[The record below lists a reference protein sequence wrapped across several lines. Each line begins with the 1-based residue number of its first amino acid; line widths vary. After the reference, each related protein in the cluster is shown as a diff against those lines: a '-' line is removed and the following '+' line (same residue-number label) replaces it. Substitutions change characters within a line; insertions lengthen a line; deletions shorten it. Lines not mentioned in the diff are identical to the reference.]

1 MKKLHQEQLFQ
12 LLRQSMGL
20 TEQKDFVATDED
32 WQWLH
37 EEAVRQSL
45 TGVIYGAVAQLPA
58 SQQPPMELLIQWIYE
73 ADVINGKNELL
84 NQESARLTRLFSEQG
99 RKTAIL
105 KGQANARLYP
115 DKFLREPGDI
125 DIWVEGGS
133 KSVIAMLQEM
143 GLLKELSKVSLDHK
157 PIAMYHHVNLPV
169 TKDHIIV
176 EVHFR
181 PSPGN
186 FNPVTNKRLQRWLE
200 QEIKRTTSVTTDGG
214 AFFVPSICFA
224 LVMQLAHIQH
234 HFLEEGLGMRHL
246 CDYFLLLKNA
256 TEEDRQAVASVIR
269 SFGLRHTAEALM
281 WVLGEVLHLEEEK
294 MYCKKDPYRGEWMLR
309 EMMAGG
315 NFGHSAQRLKTD
327 SDIVYFLRKHKRLL
341 QMVPFAPSEMLF
353 LELNCLKDLLIRI
366 PERIRY
372 RKLSLR

>member
-1 MKKLHQEQLFQ
+1 MEHNYQLFFALLRTAMTDEPFEPVPSDQVWSDLFHIAGQQTVVGVCYTAFSRLSKEQL
-12 LLRQSMGL
+12 
-20 TEQKDFVATDED
+20 
-32 WQWLH
+32 
-37 EEAVRQSL
+37 
-45 TGVIYGAVAQLPA
+45 
-58 SQQPPMELLIQWIYE
+58 PPMQLMIRWMAE
-73 ADVINGKNELL
+73 AEDIRRMNELQ
-84 NQESARLTRLFSEQG
+84 NQEAARLTQLFSEQG

-105 KGQANARLYP
+105 KGQANAQFYP
-115 DKFLREPGDI
+115 DKMSRQVGDI

-133 KSVIAMLQEM
+133 KSVVAMLQEM
-143 GLLKELSKVSLDHK
+143 GLLKELGKILLDHK
-157 PIAMYHHVNLPV
+157 SIASYHHVNLPA
-169 TKDHIIV
+169 TKDHIVV

-181 PSPGN
+181 PSSGN
-186 FNPVTNKRLQRWLE
+186 FNPFTNRRLQRWLE
-200 QEIKRTTSVTTDGG
+200 QEIASSCQPVDEG
-214 AFFVPSICFA
+214 FNVPSVRFA
-224 LVMQLAHIQH
+224 LMMQLAHIQC
-234 HFLEEGLGMRHL
+234 HFLHEGLGMRHL

-256 TEEDRQAVASVIR
+256 TDEDRQAVASVIR

-315 NFGHSAQRLKTD
+315 NFGHSVQRLKTD

>member
-1 MKKLHQEQLFQ
+1 MEHNYQLFFALLRTAMTDEPFEPVPSDQVWSDLFHIAGQQTVMGVCYTAFSRLSKEQL
-12 LLRQSMGL
+12 
-20 TEQKDFVATDED
+20 
-32 WQWLH
+32 
-37 EEAVRQSL
+37 
-45 TGVIYGAVAQLPA
+45 
-58 SQQPPMELLIQWIYE
+58 PPMQLMIRWM
-73 ADVINGKNELL
+73 ADAEDIRLMNELQ
-84 NQESARLTRLFSEQG
+84 NQEAARLTQLFSEQG

-105 KGQANARLYP
+105 KGQANAQFYP
-115 DKFLREPGDI
+115 DKMSRQVGDI

-143 GLLKELSKVSLDHK
+143 GLLKELGKNSLDHK
-157 PIAMYHHVNLPV
+157 PIALYHHVNLPV

-186 FNPVTNKRLQRWLE
+186 LNPFTNRRLQRWLE

-234 HFLEEGLGMRHL
+234 HFLQEGLGMRHL

-309 EMMAGG
+309 VMMAGG

>member
-1 MKKLHQEQLFQ
+1 MEHNYQLFFALLRTAMTDEPFEPVPSDQVWSDLFHIAGQQTVMGVCYTAFSRLSKEQL
-12 LLRQSMGL
+12 
-20 TEQKDFVATDED
+20 
-32 WQWLH
+32 
-37 EEAVRQSL
+37 
-45 TGVIYGAVAQLPA
+45 
-58 SQQPPMELLIQWIYE
+58 PPMQLMIRWM
-73 ADVINGKNELL
+73 ADAEDIRLMNELQ
-84 NQESARLTRLFSEQG
+84 NQEAARLTQLFSEQG

-105 KGQANARLYP
+105 KGQANAQFYP
-115 DKFLREPGDI
+115 DKMSRQVGDI

-143 GLLKELSKVSLDHK
+143 GLLKELGKNSLDHK
-157 PIAMYHHVNLPV
+157 PIALYHHVNLPV

-186 FNPVTNKRLQRWLE
+186 LNPFTNRRLQRWLE

-234 HFLEEGLGMRHL
+234 HFLQEGLGMRHL

-309 EMMAGG
+309 VMMAGG
-315 NFGHSAQRLKTD
+315 NFGHSTKRLKTD